1 MSQDLCKL
9 SAVEVAKLTRSGQL
23 KVEDYAKA
31 LIARVEG
38 RDPVVHAW
46 AYFNPE
52 VILKSAR
59 ALDALPK
66 EKRGPL
72 HGVAV
77 GVKDVIY
84 TKDMPTQQYSP
95 IYKDDHPQLDAAVVL
110 SLRSMGALIF
120 GKTHTTEFA
129 TCQKGPPTCNPHD
142 PSRTAGGSSSGSGAA
157 VGDFQV
163 PLALGTQTGGS
174 TIRPASYNG
183 VYALKPTWNAI
194 SREGLKVYSL
204 TCDTVGLY
212 SRSIEDLELLCE
224 IFNLVD
230 DNPPP
235 STPLSLA
242 GAKFGFV
249 KTHVWSKAEPSV
261 IDIWGKAKEF
271 LTEAGA
277 EVEEVELPK
286 VFDNMTTWH
295 RNILHMEG
303 YSSFHGDYLSSPEQL
318 DPWVI
323 KHAVNEGKTT
333 RKEHLESLDEIAK
346 LRPVVDSIASKYTA
360 LITPSVTGEPPILE
374 EPLRFTGDA
383 SFNLMWTV
391 LHLPV
396 INIPGFKGPNGLPIG
411 LSLIAPR
418 YHEQDLL
425 RTSHAVAET
434 FAKGGWKLQQG

>member
-9 SAVEVAKLTRSGQL
+9 SATEVANLTRSGEL

-31 LIARVEG
+31 LIARVQE
-38 RDPVVHAW
+38 REPIVHAW
-46 AYFNPE
+46 AYFNPDL
-52 VILKSAR
+52 ILQSAR
-59 ALDALPK
+59 ALDALPA
-66 EKRGPL
+66 EQRGPL

-77 GVKDVIY
+77 GIKDVIY

-95 IYKDDHPQLDAAVVL
+95 IYKDDHPILDAAVVKT
-110 SLRSMGALIF
+110 LRTMGALIF

-129 TCQKGPPTCNPHD
+129 CCQKGPPTCNPHD

-174 TIRPASYNG
+174 TIRPGSYNG
-183 VYALKPTWNAI
+183 IYALKPTWNAI
-194 SREGLKVYSL
+194 SREGLKIYSL

-212 SRSIEDLELLCE
+212 SRSVDDLELLCD
-224 IFNLVD
+224 IFRLKD
-230 DNPPP
+230 DTPPP
-235 STPLSLA
+235 TSPLNLS

-249 KTHVWSKAEPSV
+249 KTHVWPKAQPEV
-261 IDIWGKAKEF
+261 VDIWEQAKSLLKA
-271 LTEAGA
+271 AGA
-277 EVEEVELPK
+277 EVEEVDLSAK
-286 VFDNMTTWH
+286 FDNLSVWH

-303 YSSFHGDYLSSPEQL
+303 QSSFLSEYLAHPELL
-318 DPWVI
+318 DPWVT
-323 KHAVNEGKTT
+323 KHAVNDTKTT

-346 LRPVVDSIASKYTA
+346 LRPVIDEIASKYTV
-360 LITPSVTGEPPILE
+360 LITPSVTGEPPVME

-383 SFNLMWTV
+383 SFCLMWTV

-396 INIPGFKGPNGLPIG
+396 VNVPGFKGPNGLPVG
-411 LSLIAPR
+411 LSLVAPR

-425 RTSHAVAET
+425 RTTHAVSEVFAE
-434 FAKGGWKLQQG
+434 GGWTL